1 MASRSSL
8 QLKALSSTVLLV
20 VGALIVGDALNGSVV
35 TARYPITSPAAVI
48 RFVGG
53 AIMIY
58 LGYRFK
64 TPLEEY
70 IATPS
75 ETENED
81 VEEPEG
87 EFDPELSPIG
97 GDAPRGADEDD
108 SSDR

>member
-1 MASRSSL
+1 MTRSTT

-20 VGALIVGDALNGSVV
+20 VGALIVGDALNGAVV
-35 TARYPITSPAAVI
+35 AGRYPLTSPAAI
-48 RFVGG
+48 GRLLAGSLF
-53 AIMIY
+53 IY

-70 IATPS
+70 IATPT
-75 ETENED
+75 ETEREE

-97 GDAPRGADEDD
+97 NDAPGDGRRDDE
-108 SSDR
+108 SD